1 MEPVT
6 FSDFTCL
13 KMLEISL
20 PFVFGQEALQFT
32 EGTCGGRING
42 SPDPTENDL
51 KSMSKRLIDM
61 VPQSIEEIRF
71 SQLGEVWAAR
81 FLNTALLEFLG
92 WRSEKFSKLKCIE
105 LHFYPDK
112 VDECLP
118 ELRTSLNKAFGLEIE
133 VKAFK
138 SGRLGGEDVEEGWRI
153 GRNQY
158 ELAGAVQI
166 PIPT

>member
-13 KMLEISL
+13 KILEISL
-20 PFVFGQEALQFT
+20 PFVFGQEALQFD
-32 EGTCGGRING
+32 EGTRNERIKG

-61 VPQSIEEIRF
+61 VPHSIEELSF
-71 SQLGEVWAAR
+71 PQLGEIWAAR

-92 WRSEKFSKLKCIE
+92 WRREKFLKLKRIE

-112 VDECLP
+112 VDKCLP
-118 ELRTSLNKAFGLEIE
+118 ELQTSLDKAFGLEIE

-138 SGRLGGEDVEEGWRI
+138 GGRRGRDDVEEGWRI
-153 GRNQY
+153 GWRQY

-166 PIPT
+166 PT